1 MHGFAIACTER
12 EIPGIACEERD
23 GSDGLMDGNY
33 FAGCNVYVNAAALSC
48 HSERAWANISVHHS
62 DLQPEIHPQVLFSP
76 VVKATGEHLLNSIH
90 INKQRHSNLVR
101 VTAH

>member
-23 GSDGLMDGNY
+23 STDEPTDGND
-33 FAGCNVYVNAAALSC
+33 FAGCNVYVSAAALSR
-48 HSERAWANISVHHS
+48 HSERAWANMSVHHA
-62 DLQPEIHPQVLFSP
+62 DPQPETHPQVLFSP
-76 VVKATGEHLLNSIH
+76 VVKVTEDHLISNH
-90 INKQRHSNLVR
+90 INKQRHSNLVQ